1 MNEQSTLREEI
12 RQTRP
17 FRNAHE
23 EAALSVLRT
32 ADVLRR
38 RFATVLEPRGLT
50 GQQYNVLRILRGAR
64 PEALQTMEIA
74 ERMLEQTPGIT
85 RLLDRLEGKGLAER
99 NRCPDDRRCVLC
111 SITPAGLELLA
122 ELDEPIAEADDRAL
136 AALSPAEAKQLVELL
151 ERARAGPR

>member
-1 MNEQSTLREEI
+1 MNEKSTLREEI
-12 RQTRP
+12 RQSRP
-17 FRNAHE
+17 FHSVHA

-85 RLLDRLEGKGLAER
+85 RLLDRLEDKGLVER

-111 SITPAGLELLA
+111 SITAAGLELLV

-136 AALSPAEAKQLVELL
+136 SALSPAQAKQLVELL
-151 ERARAGPR
+151 ERVRAG